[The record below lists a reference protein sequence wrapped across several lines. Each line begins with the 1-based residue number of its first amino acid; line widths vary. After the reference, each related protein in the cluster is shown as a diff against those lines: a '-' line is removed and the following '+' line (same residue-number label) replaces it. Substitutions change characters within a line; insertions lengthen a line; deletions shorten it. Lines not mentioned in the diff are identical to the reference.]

1 MEDTQLAVIQEKAAN
16 MERVVNAIKIT
27 TDGEYDAVADNI
39 ANVKKL
45 QKYIEGEK
53 ARLVDPAKAIIEE
66 AKAKYDPFI
75 TKCKEARAKLDTLAL
90 DYYNAKEK
98 KRLED
103 EAKIAARVGEG
114 KGHLKEETA
123 AAQIEAL
130 PEVQKSVRTDSGQM
144 IITKRPVMH
153 IIDPSKVPDE
163 FWIIDE
169 VRLRQA
175 AIALHKASQPMIAG
189 VEVVLEAGTSARL

>member
-1 MEDTQLAVIQEKAAN
+1 MEDTSLSVIREKAEN

-27 TDGEYDAVADNI
+27 TDGEYEAVAENI
-39 ANVKKL
+39 SNVKKL
-45 QKYIEGEK
+45 QKYIEGEM

-66 AKAKYDPFI
+66 AKSKYSPFI
-75 TKCKEARAKLDTLAL
+75 LKCKEARAKLDKLAL
-90 DYYNAKEK
+90 DYYNDRER

-114 KGHLKEETA
+114 KGHLKEDTA
-123 AAQIEAL
+123 AAKIAAL
-130 PEVQKSVRTDSGQM
+130 PEVQKAVRTDIGQVV
-144 IITKRPVMH
+144 ITKRPVMH
-153 IIDPSKVPDE
+153 IVDESKVPDE

-175 AIALHKASQPMIAG
+175 ALALHKAGQPMIAG
-189 VEVVLEAGTSARL
+189 VEVVLEAGTSAR